1 MRQLPFR
8 LTGFADPLLEREF
21 LRVYQE
27 PSLRYLQ
34 VAFVFGFVSFAG
46 FFVMDLV
53 NHTSMAVAAVPAVRG
68 VVVLAFAAA
77 LAATCWRRELV
88 MRHYILV
95 LSFFSV
101 LGMLGAALLPIAV
114 HGHRSPA
121 DIFWSVNSSLT
132 TGVIVIYGFSRLTAL
147 RTASIV
153 LSGCVL
159 GISTVFL
166 IPVFDGYSLGRL
178 CLHVAI
184 VNVCAFSLRETI
196 ERRERELFLLAREN
210 LSKNVYAQE
219 LEVARARA
227 EEGNEVKL
235 RFLANMS
242 HEFRTPMHGM
252 LQTLEIVSR
261 AASREATTLIDKAR
275 ASGQSLVSLLDG
287 ILEYTGLTER
297 GLRPK
302 PALLS
307 LAASVRGAV
316 GRHRGEAEARGLAVS
331 LRLDLADAEDSVML
345 DPQMW
350 GEVVSRLL
358 ENAIR
363 FTDQGNVRVEVVLK
377 RRETAVYPA
386 ADVELQIVDT
396 GIGISAPLHELVFT
410 PFYQVDGAST
420 RKVGGSGLGLAIV
433 RRLVDL
439 MGGTIALDSTVGRG
453 TTVRV
458 RLPVEIC
465 RARSPRARADR
476 RGAAAAP
483 LERATLHGT
492 VLLAE
497 DNELNAALVVEL
509 LGLMG
514 LEVVHAADGD
524 EAHAQAAG
532 RRFDAILMDCQMPN
546 VDGYEATRRLRDD
559 EKRIGRAR
567 VPIIALTANAL
578 AGDREKCLGAG
589 MDDYLAKPYTAAQ
602 LHAALSAWLPQA
614 LPLAPVAPAVPSQ
627 AETQRS

>member
-1 MRQLPFR
+1 MRHLPFR
-8 LTGFADPLLEREF
+8 LTGFADPLLERDF

-27 PSLRYLQ
+27 PGVRYLQ
-34 VAFVFGFVSFAG
+34 VAFLFGLIGFGG

-53 NHTSMAVAAVPAVRG
+53 RHTSMAVAAVPAVRAA
-68 VVVLAFAAA
+68 VVLAYAAAFAA
-77 LAATCWRRELV
+77 THWRRALV
-88 MRHYILV
+88 VRHYTLV
-95 LSFFSV
+95 VGCFSV
-101 LGMLGAALLPIAV
+101 LGMLGAALIPIAV

-132 TGVIVIYGFSRLTAL
+132 TAVIIIYGFSRLTAL
-147 RTASIV
+147 HTASIV

-166 IPVFDGYSLGRL
+166 IPIFDGYSFGRL

-184 VNVCAFSLRETI
+184 VNICAFSLRETI

-210 LSKNVYAQE
+210 LSKNIYARE
-219 LEVARARA
+219 LEAARARA

-261 AASREATTLIDKAR
+261 AASHDAMTLIDKAR
-275 ASGQSLVSLLDG
+275 ASGQSLVALLDG

-297 GLRPK
+297 GLQPK
-302 PALLS
+302 PAPVS
-307 LAASVRGAV
+307 LAASARAAV
-316 GRHRGEAEARGLAVS
+316 ERHRAEAESSGLGVS
-331 LRLDLADAEDSVML
+331 LRLDLADAEDTVLL

-350 GEVVSRLL
+350 DALISRLL
-358 ENAIR
+358 DNAVR
-363 FTDQGNVRVEVVLK
+363 FTAEGSVRVEFALK
-377 RRETAVYPA
+377 RREAAAYPA
-386 ADVELQIVDT
+386 ADVVLQIADSGV
-396 GIGISAPLHELVFT
+396 GIPAPLQELVFT

-420 RKVGGSGLGLAIV
+420 RKVGGSGLGLSIV
-433 RRLVDL
+433 RRLVDV
-439 MGGTIALDSTVGRG
+439 MGGTIALDSAVGRG

-465 RARSPRARADR
+465 RVRSPRGEMQR

-483 LERATLHGT
+483 IERATLHGT

-514 LEVVHAADGD
+514 LDVVHATDGD
-524 EAHAQAAG
+524 QAQTQAAV

-546 VDGYEATRRLRDD
+546 VDGYEATRRLRAD
-559 EKRIGRAR
+559 EKRSGRPR
-567 VPIIALTANAL
+567 VPVIALTANAL
-578 AGDREKCLGAG
+578 PGDREKCLAAG
-589 MDDYLAKPYTAAQ
+589 MDDHLAKPYTAAQ
-602 LHAALSAWLPQA
+602 LHAALGAWLPQA
-614 LPLAPVAPAVPSQ
+614 PVAEAKASE
-627 AETQRS
+627 AEARRS